1 MGTCEL
7 CGLERVSTRKAA
19 VSHTILE
26 CCNRCIDSMDLVVER
41 HIPTTVQPN
50 PPSSQITGKGVE
62 GVDIMTKE
70 SEELAADFHTRI
82 RTAREAR
89 GWTQGDLGRR
99 INERANVI
107 QKAENGIRPTDSVIR
122 KIGKILNLKLFVISL
137 PTNTRMLISESSK
150 EMTISDA
157 GVIKQKAKQSKKVK
171 KKSRKLGVSRSGAR
185 SRRQ

>member
-1 MGTCEL
+1 MGL
-7 CGLERVSTRKAA
+7 A
-19 VSHTILE
+19 
-26 CCNRCIDSMDLVVER
+26 VER
-41 HIPTTVQPN
+41 HVPKTVPTKTT
-50 PPSSQITGKGVE
+50 SSQVTGKGVA
-62 GVDIMTKE
+62 GVDIMTKD
-70 SEELAADFHTRI
+70 SEELAADFHTKI

-89 GWTQGDLGRR
+89 GWSQGDLARR

-122 KIGKILNLKLFVISL
+122 KIGKILNLKLFVVSL